1 MARQLYDRRMTFYTE
16 YLTFKTAKH
25 REYINMTPQVE
36 SALRKS
42 KQFRNCREPEIGA
55 VERI

>member
-1 MARQLYDRRMTFYTE
+1 MRFYTE

-42 KQFRNCREPEIGA
+42 QQSRNWRETEIGA
-55 VERI
+55 VEWI